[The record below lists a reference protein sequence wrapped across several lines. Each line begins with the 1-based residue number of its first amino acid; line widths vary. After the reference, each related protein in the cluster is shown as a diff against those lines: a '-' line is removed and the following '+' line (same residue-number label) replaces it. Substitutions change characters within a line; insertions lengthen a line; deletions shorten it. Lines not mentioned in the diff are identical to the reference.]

1 MKPTRVLV
9 WGALAAALLA
19 DGHHLA
25 DAGQQQAGW
34 THPRTPWGDPD
45 LTGVW
50 PITDLNGTPV
60 QRPANF
66 GERRLLTDDEYA
78 QRVQQIEATRERT
91 AGAWAEIGQPNRL
104 TSLVVEPANGR
115 LPPLTA
121 EGRRRAATMTST
133 WSEMLFDRFDQF
145 NPLDRCITRGLP
157 ASMFPFMYNS
167 GMEIVQAPGHVAIRL
182 ELIHE
187 TRIIPV
193 DGRAPLSPAMRQ
205 WMGDSRGRW
214 QGTTFLVETT
224 NFNGRSPMMIVGPG
238 GNPIPTSESLR
249 IVERFTRVAD
259 DRLDYELT
267 VEDPVVLTAPWKAAF
282 PWTRDSRYYIYE
294 YGCHEG
300 NQAIVNV
307 LRNSRYLEAA
317 AGTSPAR

>member
-1 MKPTRVLV
+1 MTPTRTLV
-9 WGALAAALLA
+9 WGIFAAALVAGVHQRAHA
-19 DGHHLA
+19 D
-25 DAGQQQAGW
+25 QQQAGW
-34 THPRTPWGDPD
+34 VHPRTPWGDPD
-45 LTGVW
+45 LTGMW

-66 GERRLLTDDEYA
+66 GERRLLTDEEYA
-78 QRVQQIEATRERT
+78 QRVKQIETTRERT

-121 EGRRRAATMTST
+121 EGQRRAATMTST
-133 WSEMLFDRFDQF
+133 WSEMLFERFDQF

-167 GMEIVQAPGHVAIRL
+167 GMEIVQAPGIVALRL

-193 DGRAPLSPAMRQ
+193 DGRARSSPSIRQ

-214 QGTTFLVETT
+214 QGTTLVVETT

-249 IVERFTRVAD
+249 IIERFTRVSD

-267 VEDPVVLTAPWKAAF
+267 VEDPLVLTGPWKAAF
-282 PWTRDSRYYIYE
+282 PWTRDSGYYIYE

-307 LRNSRYLEAA
+307 LRNSRYLES
-317 AGTSPAR
+317 AGRK